1 MTSVH
6 TRAGHDSHAVSG
18 SGHLAQPPTCNLNCA
33 CCDFEDVGRA
43 YGRVERTQR
52 AAMLTTLLTTLDLCS
67 SVNGILFQFASYH
80 IPPVF
85 LPLLGVH
92 PAPHGCTPAAGV
104 HHGPKTWFL
113 SYRRGAVGSGPAAVE
128 SAAVSAVALVV
139 RVCRCSLGL
148 DGCEVRLSVIR
159 APVCPVCV
167 PCESRLPPV
176 SFYPCVPRL
185 PPVSFYR

>member
-1 MTSVH
+1 
-6 TRAGHDSHAVSG
+6 
-18 SGHLAQPPTCNLNCA
+18 
-33 CCDFEDVGRA
+33 
-43 YGRVERTQR
+43 
-52 AAMLTTLLTTLDLCS
+52 MLTTLLTTLDLCS

-148 DGCEVRLSVIR
+148 KNCEVRLCDPCARVSR
-159 APVCPVCV
+159 VCPV
-167 PCESRLPPV
+167 
-176 SFYPCVPRL
+176 
-185 PPVSFYR
+185 